1 MKELKSRYVD
11 AMMGLV
17 VRNALGVPVEFMS
30 RAEWK
35 DNPVTDMRGYGTHN
49 QYEERNGF
57 REDSIL
63 DKVYIIW

>member
-30 RAEWK
+30 RAE
-35 DNPVTDMRGYGTHN
+35 
-49 QYEERNGF
+49 
-57 REDSIL
+57 
-63 DKVYIIW
+63 